1 MVAKVL
7 DHNNRSLLTAVQKK
21 NLNFQYVLWA
31 SSSIVLLAWD
41 NYLLILKIR
50 EIIIIIISLLN
61 PLVVYNTKIHLGR
74 SRIRRTHNYT
84 WHRRQKQLN
93 PIVTVGN
100 KIPKAVRSDKAEF
113 RMGNLGEQGCLSM
126 LGINHST
133 HRTLFTFCHK
143 LLVNKLLN
151 LPLQEKSA
159 ATGFSVPVTQ
169 PSQKF

>member
-1 MVAKVL
+1 M
-7 DHNNRSLLTAVQKK
+7 
-21 NLNFQYVLWA
+21 
-31 SSSIVLLAWD
+31 
-41 NYLLILKIR
+41 
-50 EIIIIIISLLN
+50 
-61 PLVVYNTKIHLGR
+61 YNTKIQGR

-113 RMGNLGEQGCLSM
+113 RTGNWGEQGCLSM

-143 LLVNKLLN
+143 LLVNKFLN
-151 LPLQEKSA
+151 LPYQETRA
-159 ATGFSVPVTQ
+159 ATGFTVPVTQ
-169 PSQKF
+169 SCQKFWSPPPYPFTPPPTQFGKEKIWSCPVSYIDN

>member
-1 MVAKVL
+1 M
-7 DHNNRSLLTAVQKK
+7 
-21 NLNFQYVLWA
+21 
-31 SSSIVLLAWD
+31 
-41 NYLLILKIR
+41 
-50 EIIIIIISLLN
+50 LN
-61 PLVVYNTKIHLGR
+61 PLVVYNTKIQGR
-74 SRIRRTHNYT
+74 LRICRTHNYT

-100 KIPKAVRSDKAEF
+100 KIRKAVRSDKAEF
-113 RMGNLGEQGCLSM
+113 RTGNWGEQGCLSM

-133 HRTLFTFCHK
+133 HRTSFTFCHK

-151 LPLQEKSA
+151 LPYQETRA